1 MFTGI
6 VSTVGQVTELAQRH
20 EQERRLTVTT
30 PTNYFADAK
39 LGDSIMID
47 GVCLTIT
54 TKTATEATFDVMV
67 PTVMTTKIGQY
78 QSGTR
83 VNLEKSMLATDRFD
97 GHFVLGHVDGTGWVT
112 DKRLI
117 DETVYF
123 TVQPKN
129 QALMKQIVPKGS
141 IAMNGVS
148 LTVIETT
155 ATTFTVGLIPHTLT
169 HTMLQDVQVGDDV
182 NLETDILAKYLAKE
196 RA

>member
-6 VSTVGQVTELAQRH
+6 VSTVGQVTELAKRH
-20 EQERRLTVTT
+20 EQERRLTVKTAT
-30 PTNYFADAK
+30 GYFADAK

-67 PTVMTTKIGQY
+67 PTVMTTQIGQY
-78 QSGTR
+78 QPGTR
-83 VNLEKSMLATDRFD
+83 VNLEKAMLATDRFD
-97 GHFVLGHVDGTGWVT
+97 GHFVLGHVDGTGQVT
-112 DKRLI
+112 DVHMI

-123 TVQPKN
+123 TVQPQY
-129 QALMKQIVPKGS
+129 QALMQQIVPKGS

-155 ATTFTVGLIPHTLT
+155 ATTFTVGLLPHTLT
-169 HTMLQDVQVGDDV
+169 QTMLQDVQVGDDV

-196 RA
+196 RG

>member
-6 VSTVGQVTELAQRH
+6 VSTVGQVTELAKRH
-20 EQERRLTVTT
+20 EQERRLTVKTAT
-30 PTNYFADAK
+30 GYFAAAK

-78 QSGTR
+78 QPGTH
-83 VNLEKSMLATDRFD
+83 VNLEKAMLATDRFD
-97 GHFVLGHVDGTGWVT
+97 GHFVLGHVDGTGQVT
-112 DKRLI
+112 DVHMI

-123 TVQPKN
+123 TVQPQH
-129 QALMKQIVPKGS
+129 QALMQQIVPKGS

-196 RA
+196 RG